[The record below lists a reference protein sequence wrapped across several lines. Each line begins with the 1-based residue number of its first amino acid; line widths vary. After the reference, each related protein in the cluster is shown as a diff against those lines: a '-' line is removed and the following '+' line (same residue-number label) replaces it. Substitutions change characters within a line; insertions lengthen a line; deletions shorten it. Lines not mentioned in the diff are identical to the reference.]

1 MGWKAVRDHY
11 RIEHL
16 VQVNAS
22 GICIGSAYIHDI
34 IVISAD
40 RGEIVKRYDPG
51 NGWSRNDNLDRYQNE
66 MDADP
71 FKLAELVAA
80 EDVFERSIA
89 VFTYEGGE
97 IIEKQCE
104 ELGWPNVTHDG
115 LMQFENTF
123 STDPG
128 LVRTWAIDSAQAG
141 IDWMTDHIAE
151 EEAKLAET
159 RARLAKREADLAA
172 LLDGAQ
178 A

>member
-1 MGWKAVRDHY
+1 MGWKAVREHY

-16 VQVNAS
+16 VQVVPGK
-22 GICIGSAYIHDI
+22 GICIGSPYVHDI

-40 RGEIVKRYDPG
+40 RGEVVKRAEYFARNG
-51 NGWSRNDNLDRYQNE
+51 NLARYLAE

-80 EDVFERSIA
+80 EDAFERSIP
-89 VFTYEGGE
+89 VFTYEGGA

-115 LMQFENTF
+115 LMQYDNQF
-123 STDPG
+123 SPDAG
-128 LVRTWAIDSAQAG
+128 LVRTWAIDSARSG
-141 IDWMTDHIAE
+141 IEWMTDDVAE
-151 EEAKLAET
+151 QEKKLAEM